1 VLDNAQLDARQY
13 WDVVDGVRHPGAM
26 VKASATPLSALGPAP
41 SPGQHQE
48 DVMSRPPRV
57 TPMPAGSA
65 SVAGGADPRGRPL
78 EGLKVLD
85 LAWVAAMPLATRI
98 LAHWGATVVRIE
110 SEHRPDLLRAAL
122 GHRDDIAEQE
132 NAIAW
137 HAANAG
143 KMGVALNLAKPEA
156 RDVVR
161 DLARWAD
168 LVTES
173 FTPGTMAKFG
183 LGYSDLRELNRG
195 VVMLSGCVMGQT
207 GPMSGFAGFGN
218 LAAAVAGFFE
228 LTGWPDRAP
237 AGPYMAYTD
246 FTSPRFSVMAILAA
260 LDHQRRTGEGQYL
273 DFSQMEAATHFLTPA
288 LLERQTKGTKL
299 TRVGNLDPELCPHA
313 VYPAEGDDRW
323 IAIVCETDEQWQAL
337 AGEMRRSDLS
347 GLSGAERLDQ
357 RDL

>member
-1 VLDNAQLDARQY
+1 ARALLIVPVFDLDDVLDNAQLDARQY

-41 SPGQHQE
+41 SLGQHQA
-48 DVMSRPPRV
+48 DFTSRPTRIPPV
-57 TPMPAGSA
+57 PAGLA
-65 SVAGGADPRGRPL
+65 SVAGGGDPQGRPL

-183 LGYSDLRELNRG
+183 LGYNDLRELNPG
-195 VVMLSGCVMGQT
+195 IVMLSSCVMGQT

-246 FTSPRFSVMAILAA
+246 FTSPRF
-260 LDHQRRTGEGQYL
+260 
-273 DFSQMEAATHFLTPA
+273 
-288 LLERQTKGTKL
+288 
-299 TRVGNLDPELCPHA
+299 
-313 VYPAEGDDRW
+313 
-323 IAIVCETDEQWQAL
+323 
-337 AGEMRRSDLS
+337 
-347 GLSGAERLDQ
+347 
-357 RDL
+357 